1 MKGLVCLNYANELFN
16 GLKHT
21 DFSLLIQQSDLFRMI
36 KMKHLKSFFI
46 LMKKKKL
53 RISICL
59 VGNAAE
65 TVIMRLIL

>member
-1 MKGLVCLNYANELFN
+1 
-16 GLKHT
+16 
-21 DFSLLIQQSDLFRMI
+21 
-36 KMKHLKSFFI
+36 MKHLKSFFI